1 MGLIKD
7 PSDLPEKISGQLP
20 GRIVDGYIGGIK
32 TALKPNA
39 TIPIL
44 WMILYEDGFLFC
56 STHRTRGIFKDISRN
71 EINSIKIR
79 KSAQFEEV
87 RIEYIFKDLTLDDFV
102 VAMPNGTD
110 VEEIRTILTYEKY
123 QVL

>member
-20 GRIVDGYIGGIK
+20 SRVVDSYIGGVK

-44 WMILYEDGFLFC
+44 WMILYDDGFLFC

-71 EINSIKIR
+71 EIDSIKIM

-87 RIEYIFKDLTLDDFV
+87 KIEYIFKDLTLDNFV

-110 VEEIRTILTYEKY
+110 VEEISTILTYGKY

>member
-7 PSDLPEKISGQLP
+7 PSDLPVKISGQLP
-20 GRIVDGYIGGIK
+20 SRVIGGYIAGVK

-44 WMILYEDGFLFC
+44 WLILYEDGFLFC

-71 EINSIKIR
+71 EIDSIKIM
-79 KSAQFEEV
+79 KSTQFGEV
-87 RIEYIFKDLTLDDFV
+87 KIEFIFKDLRLDDFV

-110 VEEIRTILTYEKY
+110 VEEISTVLKYEKY